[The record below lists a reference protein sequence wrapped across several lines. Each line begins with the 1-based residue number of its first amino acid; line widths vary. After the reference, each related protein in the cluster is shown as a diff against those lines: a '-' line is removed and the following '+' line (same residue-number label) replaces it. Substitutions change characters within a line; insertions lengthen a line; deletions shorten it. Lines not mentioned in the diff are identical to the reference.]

1 LLKER
6 NNPNRKSIELNN
18 IMSTSDKILNL
29 ELIIQNHNNAL
40 RSSARQNKAWEQ
52 SKDIDIVKAF
62 LMDKL

>member
-40 RSSARQNKAWEQ
+40 RSSARQNKAWGQ